1 MPRNPRLQDRYPNGD
16 GIFTPLRELSSAEL
30 DAQIQRLIALAQHHD
45 EHAQALI
52 EYRDHVFDRS
62 RHGR

>member
-1 MPRNPRLQDRYPNGD
+1 MRD
-16 GIFTPLRELSSAEL
+16 LSSAEL
-30 DAQIQRLIALAQHHD
+30 EAQIQRLLALAQHHD

>member
-1 MPRNPRLQDRYPNGD
+1 MPRDSRLQDRYPNGD

-30 DAQIQRLIALAQHHD
+30 DAQSQRLIALAQHHD

>member
-1 MPRNPRLQDRYPNGD
+1 MSRHPRLQDRYPNGD

-30 DAQIQRLIALAQHHD
+30 EAQIQRLIALAQHHD

-52 EYRDHVFDRS
+52 KYRDHVFDRS